1 MAENIIRIRV
11 VAVKPRADNLFGV
24 TLSTGAP
31 DGIFWLSTG
40 DPPKLG
46 DLVEVEN
53 PVFRKDKFSSGDK
66 EFIVNVIEGG
76 SLRIIPDE
84 YTRRMVPLA
93 WLERVQAANKRQMY
107 PYQVEGAGWMASR
120 LYENKGCILGD
131 EMGLGKSLEAIS
143 AITATNNF
151 PCIIVCPASLKH
163 NWVNEWRYCKYD
175 LQIHMIQG
183 RHGPL
188 PRSHVFIA
196 NYELMKS
203 REAQLGLVQAKCI
216 VFDEGHKLKAHNI
229 SSKHR
234 ASVGTRLA
242 RTIGRPI
249 VLTGT
254 PLLNKPEELWRLLH
268 IVEPMEWPN
277 YKVFKEKYLRKPT
290 DDEKNKVRSIVTN
303 KTKLTR
309 LDELQARIAP
319 VMLRRLRS
327 DVLPDIPSKTR
338 RSVLIDLQPI
348 DQYNYDQAER
358 DVVQWLRALGSEV
371 RANAAVRNQAL
382 VKLTMLRKIA
392 AIGKLRK
399 AFPDYI
405 SAWFDR
411 SQRFPLV
418 IFGYHIHV
426 LLGVTRICQ
435 RLGIRTS
442 VLTGQDTSDE
452 RNRVVN
458 QFQQGK
464 TDVFV
469 APILSAGLGLN
480 LHRAS
485 DVLFLERMWTPALM
499 SQAEARVERIGQK
512 NPVTATYLDATRTVD
527 EYLALILTAKQA
539 VIDRVVDDVAYK
551 DDILSETVDEVMDL
565 LRQSS
570 KPMQALT
577 PPPMKRPDK

>member
-1 MAENIIRIRV
+1 VRV

-24 TLSTGAP
+24 TLSTGAS
-31 DGIFWLSTG
+31 DGLFWLLTG

-46 DLVEVEN
+46 ELVEIKS
-53 PVFRKDKFSSGDK
+53 PVFRKEKFSSGDK
-66 EFIVNVIEGG
+66 EFLVNVIEGG
-76 SLRIIPDE
+76 GLKIIPDE
-84 YTRRMVPLA
+84 YSRRMVPVP
-93 WLERVQAANKRQMY
+93 WLERAQASMRRQLY
-107 PYQVEGAGWMASR
+107 PYQVEGAGWIASR
-120 LYENKGCILGD
+120 LYENKGSILGD
-131 EMGLGKSLEAIS
+131 EMGVGKSGQAIS

-163 NWVNEWRYCKYD
+163 NWLNEWRFCKHD

-183 RHGPL
+183 RHGAL
-188 PRSHVFIA
+188 PRSHVFIV

-203 REAQLGLVQAKCI
+203 REQQLGLVGAKCI
-216 VFDEGHKLKAHNI
+216 LFDEAHRLKKSDAGP
-229 SSKHR
+229 KHR
-234 ASVGTRLA
+234 ASVATRLS

-254 PLLNKPEELWRLLH
+254 PLLNRPEELWRLLH
-268 IVEPMEWPN
+268 IVDPMEWPN
-277 YKVFKEKYLRKPT
+277 YKVFKERYLRKPT

-327 DVLPDIPSKTR
+327 DVQPDIPAKTR

-348 DQYNYDQAER
+348 DQYNYDQAEQ
-358 DVVQWLRALGSEV
+358 DVVSWLRALGSQD

-399 AFPDYI
+399 AFPEYI
-405 SAWFDR
+405 HAWFDR
-411 SQRFPLV
+411 TQKFPLV
-418 IFGYHIHV
+418 IFGYHVHV

-435 RLGIRTS
+435 RMGIRAS
-442 VLTGQDTSDE
+442 VLTGSDTSDE

-458 QFQQGK
+458 EFQSGR
-464 TDVFV
+464 TDAFI

-512 NPVTATYLDATRTVD
+512 NPVTATYLDAARTVD
-527 EYLALILTAKQA
+527 EYLAMVLMGKQA
-539 VIDRVVDDVAYK
+539 VIDRVVDDVSYK
-551 DDILSETVDEVMDL
+551 DDFASETVDEVLEL

-570 KPMQALT
+570 KPAQALS
-577 PPPMKRPDK
+577 PLRRPSK